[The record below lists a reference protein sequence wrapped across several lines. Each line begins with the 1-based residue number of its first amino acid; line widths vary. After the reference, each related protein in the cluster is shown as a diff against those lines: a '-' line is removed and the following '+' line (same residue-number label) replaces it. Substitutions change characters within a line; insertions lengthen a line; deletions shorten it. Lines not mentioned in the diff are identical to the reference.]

1 MWVTAL
7 LLHFVDLIVP
17 TLYSIPKCIICEES
31 SILWI
36 VFEGYLKIVS
46 FLPVRYMTK
55 YYFFWLSFYFYVIF
69 YFYFQVVP
77 SFVFALLQSAK
88 VNTSQLLQHKL
99 LTKKINH
106 VSIYVDCASQI
117 GIVGENV
124 WSHFNERYIVID
136 VLQKV

>member
-1 MWVTAL
+1 ML
-7 LLHFVDLIVP
+7 
-17 TLYSIPKCIICEES
+17 
-31 SILWI
+31 
-36 VFEGYLKIVS
+36 
-46 FLPVRYMTK
+46 
-55 YYFFWLSFYFYVIF
+55 FYFQVIF

-117 GIVGENV
+117 GIVGEM
-124 WSHFNERYIVID
+124 SDLILTRD
-136 VLQKV
+136 T